1 MSKYPYETAPKWT
14 WGIEI
19 RTNIRP
25 RPKSQKLCI
34 WADLVSTTTHI
45 KFQSYRKLDYGCMT
59 LKFIITKNDLI
70 LSAIDIEIKITTGD
84 KPG

>member
-1 MSKYPYETAPKWT
+1 
-14 WGIEI
+14 
-19 RTNIRP
+19 
-25 RPKSQKLCI
+25 
-34 WADLVSTTTHI
+34 
-45 KFQSYRKLDYGCMT
+45 MT